1 MDQAWME
8 NTKWRNEIMKKKE
21 QQKDKPLK
29 AVIYIRVNRERKYT
43 FEEKIEYANSILQ
56 NMGGRKW

>member
-1 MDQAWME
+1 
-8 NTKWRNEIMKKKE
+8 MKKKE

-29 AVIYIRVNRERKYT
+29 VVVYIRVNRERECT